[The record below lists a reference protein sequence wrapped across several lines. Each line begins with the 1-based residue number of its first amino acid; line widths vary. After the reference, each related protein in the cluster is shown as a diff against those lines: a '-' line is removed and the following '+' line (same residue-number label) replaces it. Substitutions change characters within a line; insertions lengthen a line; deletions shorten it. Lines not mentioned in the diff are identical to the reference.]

1 MSSTVSPNIQNLTS
15 KSHVQIAS
23 RPVRFPLTPA
33 INVTHPRNST
43 VLQPLI
49 FLSSTPKVLL
59 SALTWPAQH
68 VTAYVE
74 SHPERRWLTQ
84 SVADDMMLKSYKGR
98 RIPQPEFECAE
109 NEPRAVII
117 RRQVELRTCQ
127 ARRFLAA
134 TASRQL
140 WGQSPLSLEFNV
152 NGFDRFEFKFRP
164 KRSDFGRKKL
174 RTAETA
180 VGFRLSEVVLSP
192 GRRGG
197 KLGGL
202 QQALRRTPVFYPYRA
217 DSQSGPSPLGVHLLH
232 QAHCTRLKP
241 ELDPA

>member
-1 MSSTVSPNIQNLTS
+1 
-15 KSHVQIAS
+15 
-23 RPVRFPLTPA
+23 
-33 INVTHPRNST
+33 
-43 VLQPLI
+43 
-49 FLSSTPKVLL
+49 
-59 SALTWPAQH
+59 
-68 VTAYVE
+68 
-74 SHPERRWLTQ
+74 
-84 SVADDMMLKSYKGR
+84 MLKLYKGR

-117 RRQVELRTCQ
+117 RRHVEVRTCR

-152 NGFDRFEFKFRP
+152 TGFDRYEFKFRP

-202 QQALRRTPVFYPYRA
+202 QQALRRAPVFYK
-217 DSQSGPSPLGVHLLH
+217 LHLLLMKLLLTKRFL
-232 QAHCTRLKP
+232 QDTLIID
-241 ELDPA
+241 ETTFNTI